1 MEQFKNIKTL
11 IFDFGGVLI
20 NLDLAACIR
29 KINELGIS
37 NVEQYLSNY
46 GQAGFFLKFEK
57 GEIDIPQF
65 RNEIRKL
72 STKSITDSQIDEA
85 WCEFLQDIPQEKLDV
100 VEKLRQKYRII
111 MLSNT
116 NPLHIEVSAAGEFAK
131 RGKTIHDYFDKC
143 YLSYE
148 MKMTKPDP
156 EIFKTLL
163 QNEGDAPESFLFLDD
178 GPKNIAAAES
188 LGIRSILIDPREKLD
203 FLLNISE
210 E

>member
-72 STKSITDSQIDEA
+72 STKPITDSQIDEA

-116 NPLHIEVSAAGEFAK
+116 TATH
-131 RGKTIHDYFDKC
+131 
-143 YLSYE
+143 
-148 MKMTKPDP
+148 
-156 EIFKTLL
+156 
-163 QNEGDAPESFLFLDD
+163 
-178 GPKNIAAAES
+178 
-188 LGIRSILIDPREKLD
+188 
-203 FLLNISE
+203 
-210 E
+210 

>member
-20 NLDLAACIR
+20 NLDLPACIR
-29 KINELGIS
+29 KINQLGIS

-131 RGKTIHDYFDKC
+131 RRRC
-143 YLSYE
+143 S
-148 MKMTKPDP
+148 
-156 EIFKTLL
+156 
-163 QNEGDAPESFLFLDD
+163 
-178 GPKNIAAAES
+178 
-188 LGIRSILIDPREKLD
+188 
-203 FLLNISE
+203 
-210 E
+210 